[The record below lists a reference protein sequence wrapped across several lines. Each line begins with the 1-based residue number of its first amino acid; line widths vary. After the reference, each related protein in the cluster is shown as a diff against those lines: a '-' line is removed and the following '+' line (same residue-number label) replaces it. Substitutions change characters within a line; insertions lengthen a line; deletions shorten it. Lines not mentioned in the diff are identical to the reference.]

1 MVRLLYLTDMKS
13 QYALGCLFQLYEDFP
28 LNSTGNK
35 SVANCKNT
43 LTEPENEP
51 TRPVE

>member
-13 QYALGCLFQLYEDFP
+13 QYALGCLFQLYKDCP
-28 LNSTGNK
+28 SPSTGNK
-35 SVANCKNT
+35 SVANGKNT

-51 TRPVE
+51 TRPGE